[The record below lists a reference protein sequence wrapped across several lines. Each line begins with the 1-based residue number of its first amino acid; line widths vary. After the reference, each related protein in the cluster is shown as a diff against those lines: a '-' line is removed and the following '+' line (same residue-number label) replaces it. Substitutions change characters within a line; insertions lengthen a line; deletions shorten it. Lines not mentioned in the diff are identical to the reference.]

1 MRDDRP
7 HRRRLAAL
15 LLGGLLLAPGFAR
28 AQSLYGTVQL
38 QYQNAEDDV
47 IRVAGDGSRFAERV
61 RRETWLRTVDL
72 HHQSYLRTDW
82 LLDSNLRLSGA
93 SVLGTGSGTS
103 TPQGTMRLMH
113 PYLQV
118 SASHAPTST
127 RTTVAARTG
136 VTADSSAQ
144 QQRVVARTAE
154 TALTGHMAVPRL
166 PQLDVSWIRNRREG
180 VAAAA
185 GEASVARNARMS
197 FDRDHYSLYGAFGD
211 TRQQSDVAAS
221 PANSQRLLNAG
232 GSYRLMPVANSS
244 LAFQYDFG
252 SVRGEIGGAKRSST
266 SNHSASVTGDWRP
279 KPWLTPSLNY
289 QWRRSRPAATVLP
302 AQTDQEGAMLVR
314 VAAQRGASLSAGGGI
329 RTQRLFDRQELL
341 KYATAMASA
350 DGELRHGL
358 AVNSSA
364 SHTTSWDP
372 SRGTYGSEAIASAL
386 RASFGR
392 SAEWDA
398 SWQLSANG
406 DTGSVLQRYS
416 NTWSSR
422 LQAMPLRNLTVAV
435 SLRSL
440 RVGPGLLKPSGTSR
454 GAGLDVQWRPF
465 PACDLLGSYAT
476 TGVFPNEQQRSSTRS
491 LTAKLESS
499 SKLQLYGTYTRTD
512 QTGTV
517 IATTASTSHESA
529 SGRVQWQPTRRVAAS
544 GTLTVS
550 EPGREQEARQVDVAF
565 TWSFG
570 R

>member
-15 LLGGLLLAPGFAR
+15 LLGGLLFAPGFAR

-38 QYQNAEDDV
+38 QYQNSEEDV
-47 IRVAGDGSRFAERV
+47 IRLGPDGTRFAERV

-72 HHQSYLRTDW
+72 HQQSYLRPDW
-82 LLDSNLRLSGA
+82 LLDSNLRFSGVSA
-93 SVLGTGSGTS
+93 LGTGSGSS

-113 PYLQV
+113 PYLQL

-127 RTTVAARTG
+127 RTNVAARTG
-136 VTADSSAQ
+136 VNADSTTQ

-180 VAAAA
+180 VAAAV
-185 GEASVARNARMS
+185 GEASIARNARMT
-197 FDRDHYSLYGAFGD
+197 FDREHYSVYGAYGD
-211 TRQQSDVAAS
+211 TRQQSDVTAA
-221 PANSQRLLNAG
+221 PANTQRLLNAG
-232 GSYRLMPVANSS
+232 GSYRLSPIANSS

-252 SVRGEIGGAKRSST
+252 SVRGDIGNLKRSST
-266 SNHSASVTGDWRP
+266 SNHSASVTSDWRP

-289 QWRRSRPAATVLP
+289 QWRRSRPASSVVAP
-302 AQTDQEGAMLVR
+302 QTDQDGAFLVR
-314 VAAQRGASLSAGGGI
+314 VAAQRGASVSAGGGI
-329 RTQRLFDRQELL
+329 RTQRVLERQELL
-341 KYATAMASA
+341 KYATAVAAA

-372 SRGTYGSEAIASAL
+372 SRGTYGSETIASAL

-392 SAEWDA
+392 SAQWDA

-406 DTGSVLQRYS
+406 DTGSVSQRYS

-422 LQAMPLRNLTVAV
+422 VQAVPLRNLTVAV

-454 GAGLDVQWRPF
+454 GAGFDVQWRPF
-465 PACDLLGSYAT
+465 PTCDLLGSYGT

-517 IATTASTSHESA
+517 TTSAASTSHETA

>member
-1 MRDDRP
+1 MRDDRT

-15 LLGGLLLAPGFAR
+15 LLGGLLLAPGLAR
-28 AQSLYGTVQL
+28 GQSLYGTVQL
-38 QYQNAEDDV
+38 QYQNSEEDV
-47 IRVAGDGSRFAERV
+47 IRLGSDGARFAERV

-72 HHQSYLRTDW
+72 HHQSYLRPDW
-82 LLDSNLRLSGA
+82 LLDSNLRFSGA
-93 SVLGTGSGTS
+93 SALGTGSGSS

-118 SASHAPTST
+118 AATHAPTST
-127 RTTVAARTG
+127 RTNVAARTG
-136 VTADSSAQ
+136 VNADSSTT
-144 QQRVVARTAE
+144 QQRVVARASE
-154 TALTGHMAVPRL
+154 TALTGHVAVPHL

-180 VAAAA
+180 VASAV
-185 GEASVARNARMS
+185 GEGSIARNARMS
-197 FDRDHYSLYGAFGD
+197 FDRERYSVYGAYGD
-211 TRQQSDVAAS
+211 TRQQSDVSAA
-221 PANSQRLLNAG
+221 PANTQRLLNAG
-232 GSYRLMPVANSS
+232 GSFRLAPVTNSS

-266 SNHSASVTGDWRP
+266 SNHSATVTGDWRP

-289 QWRRSRPAATVLP
+289 QWRRSRPAAAVLP
-302 AQTDQEGAMLVR
+302 AQIDQEGAMLLR

-329 RTQRLFDRQELL
+329 RTQRVFDRQELL

-358 AVNSSA
+358 AVNTSA

-372 SRGTYGSEAIASAL
+372 TRGTYGSEALASAL

-392 SAEWDA
+392 SAEWNA

-406 DTGSVLQRYS
+406 DTGSVLQRYT

-422 LQAMPLRNLTVAV
+422 LQAMPLRSLTLAL

-440 RVGPGLLKPSGTSR
+440 RVGSGLFKPSGTSR
-454 GAGLDVQWRPF
+454 GAGIDVQWRPF

-476 TGVFPNEQQRSSTRS
+476 TGVFPNEQQKSSTRT
-491 LTAKLESS
+491 LTAKLEPS
-499 SKLQLYGTYTRTD
+499 SKLQFYGTYTRTD

-517 IATTASTSHESA
+517 VASTLSSSHEMA

-550 EPGREQEARQVDVAF
+550 EPGRAQEARQVDVAF

>member
-1 MRDDRP
+1 MRDDRS
-7 HRRRLAAL
+7 HRCRLAAL
-15 LLGGLLLAPGFAR
+15 LLGGLLLAPSLAWS
-28 AQSLYGTVQL
+28 QSLYGTVQL
-38 QYQNAEDDV
+38 QYQNAEEDV
-47 IRVAGDGSRFAERV
+47 IRIGPDGSRFADRV

-72 HHQSYLRTDW
+72 HHQSYLRPDW
-82 LLDSNLRLSGA
+82 LLDSNLRFSGA
-93 SVLGTGSGTS
+93 SALGTGSGTS

-127 RTTVAARTG
+127 RTNVAARTG
-136 VTADSSAQ
+136 VNADSSAQ
-144 QQRVVARTAE
+144 QQRVVAKTAE

-180 VAAAA
+180 VASAV
-185 GEASVARNARMS
+185 GEASVARNARMT
-197 FDRDHYSLYGAFGD
+197 FDREHYSVYGAYGD
-211 TRQQSDVAAS
+211 TRQQSDVTAA
-221 PANSQRLLNAG
+221 PANTQRLVNAG
-232 GSYRLMPVANSS
+232 GSYRLAPIANSS

-252 SVRGEIGGAKRSST
+252 SVRGDIGGAKRSST
-266 SNHSASVTGDWRP
+266 SNHSASVNSDWRP
-279 KPWLTPSLNY
+279 KPWLTPSFNY
-289 QWRRSRPAATVLP
+289 QWRRTRPASSVVAP
-302 AQTDQEGAMLVR
+302 QTDQEGAMLVR
-314 VAAQRGASLSAGGGI
+314 VAAQRGASLSAGGGV
-329 RTQRLFDRQELL
+329 RTQRVLDRQELL

-358 AVNSSA
+358 AVNTSA

-372 SRGTYGSEAIASAL
+372 SRGTYGSEAIASAM

-440 RVGPGLLKPSGTSR
+440 RVGSSLLKPNGTSR
-454 GAGLDVQWRPF
+454 GAGFDVQWRPF
-465 PACDLLGSYAT
+465 PACDLLGSYAS
-476 TGVFPNEQQRSSTRS
+476 TGVFPNELQRSSTRS
-491 LTAKLESS
+491 LTAKLETS
-499 SKLQLYGTYTRTD
+499 SKLQLYGSYTRSD

-517 IATTASTSHESA
+517 IASTASTRHELV

-550 EPGREQEARQVDVAF
+550 EPGRVKEARQVDVAF

>member
-15 LLGGLLLAPGFAR
+15 LLGALLGFPASAS
-28 AQSLYGTVQL
+28 AQSVYGTVQL
-38 QYQNAEDDV
+38 QYQNAEEDV
-47 IRVAGDGSRFAERV
+47 IRVGGDGRRFAERT
-61 RRETWLRTVDL
+61 RREIWLRTVDL
-72 HHQSYLRTDW
+72 HHQSYLRPDW
-82 LLDSNLRLSGA
+82 LLDSNLRFSGTSA
-93 SVLGTGSGTS
+93 LGTGTATS

-118 SASHAPTST
+118 AATHAPTSA
-127 RTTVAARTG
+127 RTNVADRTG
-136 VTADSSAQ
+136 VNADSSTRQ
-144 QQRVVARTAE
+144 QSVVARTSE
-154 TALTGHMAVPRL
+154 TSLTGHVAVPRL
-166 PQLDVSWIRNRREG
+166 PQFDVSWIRNRREG
-180 VAAAA
+180 VAAAV

-197 FDRDHYSLYGAFGD
+197 FDREHYSVYGAYGD
-211 TRQQSDVAAS
+211 SRQQSDLSAS
-221 PANSQRLLNAG
+221 PSNTQRLLNAG
-232 GSYRLMPVANSS
+232 GSYRVTPIANSA
-244 LAFQYDFG
+244 LALQYDYG
-252 SVRGEIGGAKRSST
+252 SVRGEIGGAKRAST
-266 SNHSASVTGDWRP
+266 SNHSASVSGDWRP

-289 QWRRSRPAATVLP
+289 QWRRSQPASRVVP
-302 AQTDQEGAMLVR
+302 PQTDHEGAMLVR

-329 RTQRLFDRQELL
+329 RSQRVLERQELL

-372 SRGTYGSEAIASAL
+372 SRGTYGSEAVAGSM

-392 SAEWDA
+392 SAQWDA

-416 NTWSSR
+416 NTWTSR
-422 LQAMPLRNLTVAV
+422 LQAMPLRNLTMAF

-440 RVGPGLLKPSGTSR
+440 RVGSGLFRPSGTSR
-454 GAGLDVQWRPF
+454 GAGIDLQWRPF
-465 PACDLLGSYAT
+465 PACELLGSYAT
-476 TGVFPNEQQRSSTRS
+476 MGVFPNETQRSSSRT
-491 LTAKLESS
+491 LTAKLETS
-499 SKLQLYGTYTRTD
+499 SKLQFYGTYTRAD

-517 IATTASTSHESA
+517 VASTLPTSHESA

-550 EPGREQEARQVDVAF
+550 EPGREREARQVDVAF